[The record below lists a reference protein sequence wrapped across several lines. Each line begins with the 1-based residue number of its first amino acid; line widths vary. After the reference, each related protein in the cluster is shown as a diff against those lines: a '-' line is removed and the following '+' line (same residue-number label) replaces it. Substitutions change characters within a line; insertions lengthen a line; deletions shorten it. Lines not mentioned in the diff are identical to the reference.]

1 MANEKLGVATEP
13 SPESLLCIGELY
25 ICAVGLDILKLE
37 QTSLF
42 CRAWSFVS
50 EGLNP
55 PKSPPVATGLCGK
68 TSACFL
74 MQLTQKST

>member
-55 PKSPPVATGLCGK
+55 PKSPPPWRLDCVAKL
-68 TSACFL
+68 
-74 MQLTQKST
+74 QLAF